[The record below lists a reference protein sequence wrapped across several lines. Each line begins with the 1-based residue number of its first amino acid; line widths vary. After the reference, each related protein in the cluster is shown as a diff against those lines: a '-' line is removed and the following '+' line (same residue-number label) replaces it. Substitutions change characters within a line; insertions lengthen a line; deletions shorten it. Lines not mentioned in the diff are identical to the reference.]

1 VTSFELIME
10 TAIINDKILF
20 RFSVFMAF
28 LLCLPMIAAFI
39 FEDYLPFLNGIYPLT
54 QEGLPGILSA
64 PLIHADWSHLAG
76 NISALFILFLV
87 LFNNFHPMAWIVI
100 VLSYIVPGFWTWIFA
115 RPAWHVGASMMVY
128 SLASFVFFA
137 GIFSGHARLIALSLF
152 VVFMYGGI
160 FWGIFPTLPEISWEG
175 HLSGFLL
182 GILLAVFYRREI
194 KTMYPHEKYFEDEEQ
209 ADDDLEEPF
218 ENKE

>member
-1 VTSFELIME
+1 ME
-10 TAIINDKILF
+10 SAIINDKVLF
-20 RFSVFMAF
+20 RFSIFVAF
-28 LLCLPMIAAFI
+28 LLCLPMVITFV
-39 FEDYLPFLNGIYPLT
+39 FEDYFSFLRGVYPLT
-54 QEGLPGILSA
+54 GKGLIGVLTA

-87 LFNNFHPMAWIVI
+87 LFNNFHPMAWVVI
-100 VLSYIVPGFWTWIFA
+100 LLSYIVPGFWTWLFA

-137 GIFSGHARLIALSLF
+137 GVFSSHVRLMALSLF

-160 FWGIFPTLPEISWEG
+160 FWGIFPTLPDVSWEG

-182 GILLAVFYRREI
+182 GILLAVFYRKDI
-194 KTMYPHEKYFEDEEQ
+194 KDLYPHRNYFEDEEP
-209 ADDDLEEPF
+209 DNEDNENDIEEPI
-218 ENKE
+218 ESDE